1 MQTNSTQERTPG
13 SLHPAC
19 SAALTGECTFYHGG
33 RKGRPIPIQVRD
45 EAHRVELLNGL
56 CNDPEVEGFEIA
68 WDKPPNTELC
78 RADKPKII

>member
-1 MQTNSTQERTPG
+1 MNSLEQ
-13 SLHPAC
+13 

-68 WDKPPNTELC
+68 WDKPPNVVREPSRTHDTQQPET
-78 RADKPKII
+78 